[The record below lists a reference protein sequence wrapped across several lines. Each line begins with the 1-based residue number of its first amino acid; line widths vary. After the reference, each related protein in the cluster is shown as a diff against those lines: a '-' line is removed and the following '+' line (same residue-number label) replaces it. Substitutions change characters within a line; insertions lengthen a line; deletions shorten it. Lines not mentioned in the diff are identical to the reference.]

1 MFRQSLPCPVQS
13 PEKSK
18 GSFRPL
24 LPIEMLGQLNT
35 SESHPTHNNSSQKK
49 NKMKNKIVLLGS
61 LLALSLG
68 GGCAVIGCGGTDPN
82 PPTPDPY
89 SREDAAPAPSSTA
102 SAPPTPAMPEPFDAG
117 TTK

>member
-1 MFRQSLPCPVQS
+1 
-13 PEKSK
+13 
-18 GSFRPL
+18 
-24 LPIEMLGQLNT
+24 MLGHLNT

-68 GGCAVIGCGGTDPN
+68 GGAVIGCGGTDPN